1 MDKNVVERVL
11 TLNLLAGQPQTKCNV
26 ILLCCQVV
34 VLDAPLITTPEV
46 KLPVV
51 ILLCMPNH
59 LKYTPNAPVHFL
71 KVKDA

>member
-1 MDKNVVERVL
+1 MDKNVVERV
-11 TLNLLAGQPQTKCNV
+11 LNLLAGQPQTKCNV
-26 ILLCCQVV
+26 ILLCCQV

-71 KVKDA
+71 KVKGA

>member
-1 MDKNVVERVL
+1 MDKNVVEHVL

-26 ILLCCQVV
+26 ILLCCQV

-59 LKYTPNAPVHFL
+59 LKYTLNAPVHFL